1 MSAVLYHGQPNGAS
15 LTVLAALAEAGLAG
29 AGLDIECR
37 LIDLL
42 AGERHA
48 LPGVS
53 ESIAL
58 DLGVEGEGP
67 VLVIGGE
74 AMTESVFLAQYFDE
88 AAGGAGLQP
97 ADAYARWEM
106 MMWCRQIT
114 ERLSPAAALLGNL
127 ASSQAPIAAIPAE
140 AFSALTD
147 RIVSDDLRARWQ
159 ALHDDVIDAAQIA
172 DSEAK
177 VAAAIARCDK
187 QLGDGRDWLMGS
199 FSIADLVTFSWLAGM
214 RLLLPAAFA
223 DAALTNAWLDR
234 VAARPSVISALAT
247 ATVSEPLRAFAPGP
261 EINRWG

>member
-15 LTVLAALAEAGLAG
+15 LTVLAALEESGLA
-29 AGLDIECR
+29 IECR
-37 LIDLL
+37 PIDLL
-42 AGERHA
+42 AGERHS
-48 LPGVS
+48 LDGVS
-53 ESIAL
+53 EAIAL

-67 VLVIGGE
+67 VLVVDGE

-127 ASSQAPIAAIPAE
+127 ATSQAVIAAIPQTGFDRLA
-140 AFSALTD
+140 A
-147 RIVSDDLRARWQ
+147 RIVSDDLRDRWQ
-159 ALHDDVIDAAQIA
+159 ALHDDAINAAQIA

-177 VAAAIARCDK
+177 IAAAVERCEK
-187 QLGDGRDWLMGS
+187 QLADGRDWLMGS
-199 FSIADLVTFSWLAGM
+199 FSIADLVTYSWLAGM
-214 RLLLPAAFA
+214 RLLRPLAFA
-223 DAALTNAWLDR
+223 DAAPTNAWLDR
-234 VAARPSVISALAT
+234 VAARPSVVAALAR
-247 ATVSEPLRAFAPGP
+247 ATVSEPLRAWAPGP

>member
-1 MSAVLYHGQPNGAS
+1 MSAVLYHGEPNGAS
-15 LTVLAALAEAGLAG
+15 LTVLAALAESGVT
-29 AGLDIECR
+29 IECR
-37 LIDLL
+37 HINLL

-48 LPGVS
+48 LSGVT

-58 DLGVEGEGP
+58 DLGIEGEGP
-67 VLVIGGE
+67 VLVIDGE

-127 ASSQAPIAAIPAE
+127 ASSQEKIAAIPVRDFVHVA
-140 AFSALTD
+140 AA
-147 RIVSDDLRARWQ
+147 IVSDDLRERWL
-159 ALHDDVIDAAQIA
+159 ALRDAAVDAAQIA

-177 VAAAIARCDK
+177 IAAAVQRCEK
-187 QLGDGRDWLMGS
+187 QLADGREWLMGT
-199 FSIADLVTFSWLAGM
+199 FSIADLVTYSWLAGM
-214 RLLLPAAFA
+214 QVLQGAAFA
-223 DAALTNAWLDR
+223 AAPLTQAWLAR
-234 VAARPSVISALAT
+234 VAACPSVQAALAK
-247 ATVSEPLRAFAPGP
+247 ATVPEPLRAWAPGP

>member
-1 MSAVLYHGQPNGAS
+1 MSAVLYHGEPNGAS
-15 LTVLAALAEAGLAG
+15 LTVLAALEEAGLT
-29 AGLDIECR
+29 IECR
-37 LIDLL
+37 RIDLL

-48 LPGVS
+48 LSGVS

-67 VLVIGGE
+67 VLVAGGE
-74 AMTESVFLAQYFDE
+74 AMTESVFLAQYMDE

-97 ADAYARWEM
+97 VDAYAHWEM

-127 ASSQAPIAAIPAE
+127 ATSQHTIAAIPADE
-140 AFSALTD
+140 FAGLTT
-147 RIVSDDLRARWQ
+147 RIVSDDLRERWQ
-159 ALHDDVIDAAQIA
+159 ALHDDVIDTAQIA

-177 VAAAIARCDK
+177 VAAAVARCET
-187 QLGDGRDWLMGS
+187 QLADGRVWLMGS

-214 RLLLPAAFA
+214 RLLRPDAFA
-223 DAALTNAWLDR
+223 DAALTSAWLDR
-234 VAARPSVISALAT
+234 VAARPSVVAALGR
-247 ATVSEPLRAFAPGP
+247 ATVPEPLRAFAPGP

>member
-1 MSAVLYHGQPNGAS
+1 MSAILYHGEPNGAS
-15 LTVLAALAEAGLAG
+15 LTVLAALAES
-29 AGLDIECR
+29 GLDMDCR
-37 LIDLL
+37 RVDLL
-42 AGERHA
+42 AGERHVVG
-48 LPGVS
+48 GVT
-53 ESIAL
+53 EAIAL

-67 VLVIGGE
+67 VLLVDGE

-127 ASSQAPIAAIPAE
+127 ATSQAAIAAIPQAE
-140 AFSALTD
+140 FDALVA
-147 RIVSDDLRARWQ
+147 RIASDDLRDRWQ

-177 VAAAIARCDK
+177 VAAAVERCEK
-187 QLGDGRDWLMGS
+187 QLVDGRDWLMGS
-199 FSIADLVTFSWLAGM
+199 FSIADLVTYSWLAGM
-214 RLLLPAAFA
+214 RLLLPSAFA
-223 DAALTNAWLDR
+223 DAAPANAWLDR
-234 VAARPSVISALAT
+234 VAARPSVVAALAR
-247 ATVSEPLRAFAPGP
+247 ATVSEPLRAWAPGP

>member
-1 MSAVLYHGQPNGAS
+1 MSMVLYHGQPNGAS
-15 LTVLAALAEAGLAG
+15 LTVLAALAESGLS
-29 AGLDIECR
+29 IECR

-48 LPGVS
+48 LADVTAA
-53 ESIAL
+53 IAL

-67 VLVIGGE
+67 VLVVDGE
-74 AMTESVFLAQYFDE
+74 AMTESVFLAQYLDE

-127 ASSQAPIAAIPAE
+127 ATSQAVIAAIAQ
-140 AFSALTD
+140 ADFDTLTT
-147 RIVSDDLRARWQ
+147 RIASDDLRERWQ
-159 ALHDDVIDAAQIA
+159 ALHDDVASAAQIA

-177 VAAAIARCDK
+177 ISAAIERCEK

-199 FSIADLVTFSWLAGM
+199 FSIADLVTYSWLAGM
-214 RLLLPAAFA
+214 RLLRPVAFA
-223 DAALTNAWLDR
+223 DAVLTNAWLDR
-234 VAARPSVISALAT
+234 VAARPSVIAALAR
-247 ATVSEPLRAFAPGP
+247 ATVSEPLRAWVPGP

>member
-15 LTVLAALAEAGLAG
+15 LTVLAALEEAGLSV
-29 AGLDIECR
+29 ECR
-37 LIDLL
+37 PIDLL
-42 AGERHA
+42 AVERHA
-48 LPGVS
+48 LTGVT
-53 ESIAL
+53 EAIAL

-67 VLVIGGE
+67 VLLVDGE

-127 ASSQAPIAAIPAE
+127 ATSQAVVAAIPDDD
-140 AFSALTD
+140 FNALAT
-147 RIVSDDLRARWQ
+147 RIVSDDLRQRWQ
-159 ALHDDVIDAAQIA
+159 ALHDGASDSAQIA
-172 DSEAK
+172 DSETK
-177 VAAAIARCDK
+177 ITTAIDRCEK

-214 RLLLPAAFA
+214 RLLRPQAFQ
-223 DAALTNAWLDR
+223 DAALTTAWLDR
-234 VAARPSVISALAT
+234 VAARPSVLAALAR
-247 ATVSEPLRAFAPGP
+247 ATVAEPLRAWAPGP